1 MNNLIVNIQKKTS
14 EKNIIMASL
23 FALIFTALSC
33 ITYFMGYIGDY
44 NNGEWVYEFGFR
56 FPSFFGLIFFLLT
69 IVPPVLLVVYLTK
82 FHKNLKATSIV
93 PVIFGLIA
101 LYNLF
106 TILERLLYGFYFSG
120 IFDLLYFIFEIALMV
135 SFIVVLLDALKGMT
149 NKKLI
154 TIVMLIGIVSEI
166 PHILMFFSN
175 LVRYISNQRYLYLFT
190 VPMSILGYIGFYISL
205 LLFGVKNKIP
215 ALVISS
221 SVKKADSKI
230 SPEQSLKLLKD
241 KLELGMITEEEYQ
254 TQRAEI
260 ISKL

>member
-1 MNNLIVNIQKKTS
+1 MI
-14 EKNIIMASL
+14 
-23 FALIFTALSC
+23 
-33 ITYFMGYIGDY
+33 
-44 NNGEWVYEFGFR
+44 
-56 FPSFFGLIFFLLT
+56 
-69 IVPPVLLVVYLTK
+69 
-82 FHKNLKATSIV
+82 
-93 PVIFGLIA
+93 
-101 LYNLF
+101 
-106 TILERLLYGFYFSG
+106 
-120 IFDLLYFIFEIALMV
+120 

-175 LVRYISNQRYLYLFT
+175 LGWYISDQRYLYLFT

-215 ALVISS
+215 ALIMSS
-221 SVKKADSKI
+221 SVKKADGKI

-254 TQRAEI
+254 VQRAEI